1 MANTIITKNSSTA
14 SAIPTAGVL
23 TQGELAVNVA
33 DKRLFTKNSAGAV
46 VELGTTPS
54 TIDINAGTID
64 GTPIGANAASSGAFT
79 SLAASTFSLSGDQVQ
94 VSEGGT
100 GASTAAAARTNLG
113 VAIGTDVQA
122 YNSTLA
128 SVAAGTYTG
137 DDSITTVGTITTG
150 VWNGTDVA
158 VADGGTGAS
167 TAAGARTNLGVAI
180 GVDVQAYDADL
191 TTLGGLT
198 KTDGNFIVGD
208 GTTWVVESGATARTS
223 LGLGSLATS
232 STVSNDN
239 WSGTD
244 LAVANGGTGAST
256 AADARTNLGVVI
268 GTDVQAYNS
277 TLASV
282 AAGTYTGDDS
292 ITTVG
297 TITTGVW
304 NGTDIAV
311 ADGGTGASTANA
323 GFNNLAPTQTG
334 NSGKFL
340 TTNGTDTSWAT
351 VDALPSQTGNSGK
364 YLTTNG
370 TDASWAVVNVNPAL
384 DDLSDV
390 TITAPATGEG
400 IVYNG
405 TGWVNGSVGG
415 NTTTKG
421 LYEMANTISA
431 NYTIGNGNNAVSAGP
446 ITVNSGVSVTVPTGS
461 RWVVV

>member
-14 SAIPTAGVL
+14 SAIPTSGDLV
-23 TQGELAVNVA
+23 QGELAVNVT
-33 DKRLFTKNSAGAV
+33 DKRLFTENSAGTI
-46 VELGTTPS
+46 VELGTNPS

-64 GTPIGANAASSGAFT
+64 GTPIGGSSASSGAFT
-79 SLAASTFSLSGDQVQ
+79 SLAAATFSLSGDQVQ

-100 GASTAAAARTNLG
+100 GASTAAGARTNLG
-113 VAIGTDVQA
+113 VVIGTDVQA

-158 VADGGTGAS
+158 VADGGTGSS
-167 TAAGARTNLGVAI
+167 TAAGARTNLGLAI
-180 GVDVQAYDADL
+180 GTDVQAYDADL
-191 TTLGGLT
+191 TALGGLA

-208 GTTWVVESGATARTS
+208 GTTWVAESGATARSS

-239 WSGTD
+239 WSGAD

-277 TLASV
+277 TLAAV
-282 AAGTYTGDDS
+282 AGGTYTGDDS

-323 GFNNLAPTQTG
+323 GFNNLAPAQTG

-340 TTNGTDTSWAT
+340 TTDGTDTSWAT

-364 YLTTNG
+364 YLTTDG
-370 TDASWAVVNVNPAL
+370 TDPSWATL
-384 DDLSDV
+384 DTDANS
-390 TITAPATGEG
+390 
-400 IVYNG
+400 
-405 TGWVNGSVGG
+405 
-415 NTTTKG
+415 TTKG

-431 NYTIGNGNNAVSAGP
+431 NYTIGTNNNAMSAGP
-446 ITVNSGVSVTVPTGS
+446 ITVNSGITVTVPSGS
-461 RWVVV
+461 RWVIV

>member
-14 SAIPTAGVL
+14 SAIPTSGDLV
-23 TQGELAVNVA
+23 QGELAVNVT
-33 DKRLFTKNSAGAV
+33 DKRLFTENSAGTV
-46 VELGTTPS
+46 VELGTNPS

-64 GTPIGANAASSGAFT
+64 GTPIGGSSASSGAFT
-79 SLAASTFSLSGDQVQ
+79 SLAAATFSLSGDQVQ

-100 GASTAAAARTNLG
+100 GASTAAGARTNLG
-113 VAIGTDVQA
+113 VVIGTDVQA
-122 YNSTLA
+122 YDSTLA
-128 SVAAGTYTG
+128 SVAAGTYIG

-158 VADGGTGAS
+158 VADGGTGSS
-167 TAAGARTNLGVAI
+167 TAAGARTNLGLAI
-180 GVDVQAYDADL
+180 GTDVQAYDADL
-191 TTLGGLT
+191 TALGGLA

-208 GTTWVVESGATARTS
+208 GTTWVAESGATARSS

-239 WSGTD
+239 WSGAD
-244 LAVANGGTGAST
+244 LAVTNGGTGAST

-277 TLASV
+277 TLAAV
-282 AAGTYTGDDS
+282 AGGTYTGDDS

-311 ADGGTGASTANA
+311 ADGGTGASTANT
-323 GFNNLAPTQTG
+323 GFNNLAPAQTG

-340 TTNGTDTSWAT
+340 TTDGTDTSWAT

-364 YLTTNG
+364 YLTTDG
-370 TDASWAVVNVNPAL
+370 TDPSWATL
-384 DDLSDV
+384 DTDANS
-390 TITAPATGEG
+390 
-400 IVYNG
+400 
-405 TGWVNGSVGG
+405 
-415 NTTTKG
+415 TTKG

-431 NYTIGNGNNAVSAGP
+431 NYTIGTNNNAMSAGP
-446 ITVNSGVSVTVPTGS
+446 ITVNSGITVTVPSGS
-461 RWVVV
+461 RWVIV

>member
-14 SAIPTAGVL
+14 SAIPTSGDLV
-23 TQGELAVNVA
+23 QGELAVNVT
-33 DKRLFTKNSAGAV
+33 DKRLFTENSAGTV
-46 VELGTTPS
+46 VELGTNPS

-64 GTPIGANAASSGAFT
+64 GTPIGGSSASSGAFT
-79 SLAASTFSLSGDQVQ
+79 SLAAATFSLSGDQVQ

-100 GASTAAAARTNLG
+100 GASTAAGARTNLG
-113 VAIGTDVQA
+113 VVIGTDVQA

-128 SVAAGTYTG
+128 SVAAGTYIG

-158 VADGGTGAS
+158 VADGGTGSS
-167 TAAGARTNLGVAI
+167 TAAGARTNLGLAI
-180 GVDVQAYDADL
+180 GTDVQAYDADL
-191 TTLGGLT
+191 TALGGLA

-208 GTTWVVESGATARTS
+208 GTTWVAESGATARSS

-239 WSGTD
+239 WSGAD
-244 LAVANGGTGAST
+244 LAVTNGGTGAST

-277 TLASV
+277 TLAAV
-282 AAGTYTGDDS
+282 AGGTYTGDDS

-311 ADGGTGASTANA
+311 ADGGTGASTANT
-323 GFNNLAPTQTG
+323 GFNNLAPAQTG

-340 TTNGTDTSWAT
+340 TTDGTDTSWAA
-351 VDALPSQTGNSGK
+351 VDALPSQTGNAGK
-364 YLTTNG
+364 YLTTDG

-390 TITAPATGEG
+390 TITSPSSGQG

-405 TGWVNGSVGG
+405 SGWVNGAVGG
-415 NTTTKG
+415 NTTTNG

-431 NYTIGNGNNAVSAGP
+431 NYTIGTNNNAMSAGP
-446 ITVNSGVSVTVPTGS
+446 ITVNSGITVTVPSGS
-461 RWVVV
+461 RWVIV

>member
-14 SAIPTAGVL
+14 SAIPTSGDLV
-23 TQGELAVNVA
+23 QGELAVNVT
-33 DKRLFTKNSAGAV
+33 DKRLFTENSAGTV
-46 VELGTTPS
+46 VELGTNPS

-64 GTPIGANAASSGAFT
+64 GTPIGGSSASSGAFT
-79 SLAASTFSLSGDQVQ
+79 SLAAATFSLSGDQVQ

-100 GASTAAAARTNLG
+100 GASTAAGARTNLG
-113 VAIGTDVQA
+113 VVIGTDVQA

-128 SVAAGTYTG
+128 SVAAGTYIG

-158 VADGGTGAS
+158 VADGGTGSS
-167 TAAGARTNLGVAI
+167 TAAGARTNLGLAI
-180 GVDVQAYDADL
+180 GTDVQAYDADL
-191 TTLGGLT
+191 TALGGLA

-208 GTTWVVESGATARTS
+208 GTTWVAESGATARSS

-239 WSGTD
+239 WSGAD
-244 LAVANGGTGAST
+244 LAVTNGGTGAST

-277 TLASV
+277 TLAAV
-282 AAGTYTGDDS
+282 AGGTYTGDDS

-311 ADGGTGASTANA
+311 ADGGTGASTANT
-323 GFNNLAPTQTG
+323 GFNNLAPAQTG

-340 TTNGTDTSWAT
+340 TTDGTDTSWAT

-364 YLTTNG
+364 YLTTDG
-370 TDASWAVVNVNPAL
+370 TDPSWATL
-384 DDLSDV
+384 DTDANS
-390 TITAPATGEG
+390 
-400 IVYNG
+400 
-405 TGWVNGSVGG
+405 
-415 NTTTKG
+415 TTKG

-431 NYTIGNGNNAVSAGP
+431 NYTIGTNNNAMSAGP
-446 ITVNSGVSVTVPTGS
+446 ITVNSGITVTVPSGS
-461 RWVVV
+461 RWVIV

>member
-14 SAIPTAGVL
+14 SAIPTSGDLV
-23 TQGELAVNVA
+23 QGELAVNVT
-33 DKRLFTKNSAGAV
+33 DKRLFTENSAGTV
-46 VELGTTPS
+46 VELGTNPS

-64 GTPIGANAASSGAFT
+64 GTPIGGSSASSGAFT
-79 SLAASTFSLSGDQVQ
+79 SLTAATFSLSGDQVQ

-100 GASTAAAARTNLG
+100 GASTAAGARTNLG
-113 VAIGTDVQA
+113 VVIGTDVQA

-158 VADGGTGAS
+158 VADGGTGSS
-167 TAAGARTNLGVAI
+167 TAAGARTNLGLAI
-180 GVDVQAYDADL
+180 GTDVQAYDADL
-191 TTLGGLT
+191 TALGGLA

-208 GTTWVVESGATARTS
+208 GTTWVAESGATARSS

-239 WSGTD
+239 WSGAD
-244 LAVANGGTGAST
+244 LAVTNGGTGAST

-277 TLASV
+277 TLAAV
-282 AAGTYTGDDS
+282 AGGTYTGDDS

-311 ADGGTGASTANA
+311 ADGGTGASTANT
-323 GFNNLAPTQTG
+323 GFNNLAPAQTG

-340 TTNGTDTSWAT
+340 TTDGTDTSWAA

-364 YLTTNG
+364 YLTTDG
-370 TDASWAVVNVNPAL
+370 TDPSWATL
-384 DDLSDV
+384 DTDANS
-390 TITAPATGEG
+390 
-400 IVYNG
+400 
-405 TGWVNGSVGG
+405 
-415 NTTTKG
+415 TTKG

-431 NYTIGNGNNAVSAGP
+431 NYTIGTNNNAMSAGP
-446 ITVNSGVSVTVPTGS
+446 ITVNSGITVTVPSGS
-461 RWVVV
+461 RWVIV

>member
-14 SAIPTAGVL
+14 SAIPTSGDLV
-23 TQGELAVNVA
+23 QGELAVNVT
-33 DKRLFTKNSAGAV
+33 DKRLFTENSAGTV
-46 VELGTTPS
+46 VELGTNPS

-64 GTPIGANAASSGAFT
+64 GTPIGGSSASSGAFT
-79 SLAASTFSLSGDQVQ
+79 SLAAATFSLSGDQVQ

-100 GASTAAAARTNLG
+100 GASTAAGARTNLG
-113 VAIGTDVQA
+113 VVIGTDVQA

-158 VADGGTGAS
+158 VADGGTGSS
-167 TAAGARTNLGVAI
+167 TAAGARTNLGLAI
-180 GVDVQAYDADL
+180 GTDVQAYDADL
-191 TTLGGLT
+191 TALGGLA

-208 GTTWVVESGATARTS
+208 GTTWVAESGATARSS

-239 WSGTD
+239 WSGAD
-244 LAVANGGTGAST
+244 LAVTNGGTGAST

-277 TLASV
+277 TLAAV
-282 AAGTYTGDDS
+282 AGGTYTGDDS

-311 ADGGTGASTANA
+311 ADGGTGASTANT
-323 GFNNLAPTQTG
+323 GFNNLAPAQTG

-340 TTNGTDTSWAT
+340 TTDGTDTSWAT

-364 YLTTNG
+364 YLTTDG
-370 TDASWAVVNVNPAL
+370 TDPSWATL
-384 DDLSDV
+384 DTDANS
-390 TITAPATGEG
+390 
-400 IVYNG
+400 
-405 TGWVNGSVGG
+405 
-415 NTTTKG
+415 TTKG

-431 NYTIGNGNNAVSAGP
+431 NYTIGTNNNAMSAGP
-446 ITVNSGVSVTVPTGS
+446 ITVNSGITVTVPSGS
-461 RWVVV
+461 RWVIV